1 MADRDHTHTHDDGQT
16 GAHEHPHSHGPEHAH
31 DHTDEHPPDH
41 KPGKE
46 HAHEH
51 EDGHGPG
58 HGHDHGDGHG
68 HSHGSGLIGWFRG
81 TFAHSHDITDKID
94 ESMESNERG
103 IWALKISLVG
113 LGATAL
119 FQVIIVL
126 LSGSV
131 ALLAD
136 TIHNFADAATSIP
149 LWIAFALARRG
160 ASRRFTYGYGK
171 TEDVAGVVI
180 VGVIFFSA
188 CVAAYEA
195 VLKIIH
201 PQPITHLWWVAAA
214 AIVGFIGNEIVGV
227 FRIRVGKEIGSAAL
241 VADGYH
247 SRVDGFTSLSVL
259 LGVIGV
265 ALGVPIVDP
274 IVGVGITITIL
285 FIVKE
290 AAAAVWQR
298 LIEGIEPEI
307 LTQIEHAPMHVE
319 GVREVPRV
327 RARWLGHKVVSD
339 VEIGVDPEIS
349 VREAC
354 AISEAVEQ
362 SIRGHVRNLG
372 EVVVR
377 LQPAGAT
384 AGEPLALASDH
395 REVNHHSHE
404 HDHDEEHS
412 HAHEPAVKAG
422 EPHTHPHSHPHPHPH

>member
-1 MADRDHTHTHDDGQT
+1 MADRDHTHDHGKT
-16 GAHEHPHSHGPEHAH
+16 GAHANPHSHEPQHEHDHGHAH
-31 DHTDEHPPDH
+31 DHSQA
-41 KPGKE
+41 
-46 HAHEH
+46 HA
-51 EDGHGPG
+51 HGPG
-58 HGHDHGDGHG
+58 HGHSHGDGHG

-81 TFAHSHDITDKID
+81 IFAHSHDITDKVD
-94 ESMESNERG
+94 ESMETHERG
-103 IWALKISLVG
+103 VWALKMSLVG
-113 LGATAL
+113 LGLTAA
-119 FQVIIVL
+119 FQVIIVW

-149 LWIAFALARRG
+149 LWIAFTLARRG

-195 VLKIIH
+195 ILKIIH
-201 PQPITHLWWVAAA
+201 PQPITHLGWVAAA
-214 AIVGFIGNEIVGV
+214 ALIGFLGNEIVAV

-259 LGVIGV
+259 LGVVSV

-274 IVGVGITITIL
+274 IVGVGITIAIL
-285 FIVKE
+285 FIVKD

-307 LTQIEHAPMHVE
+307 LAQIEHAPMHVE

-327 RARWLGHKVVSD
+327 RARWLGHKVVGD

-349 VREAC
+349 VREAF
-354 AISEAVEQ
+354 AITAAVEQ
-362 SIRGHVRNLG
+362 SIRAHVRNLG

-377 LQPAGAT
+377 LQPAGVQQGQRPIRA
-384 AGEPLALASDH
+384 ADDDGEPH
-395 REVNHHSHE
+395 PHE
-404 HDHDEEHS
+404 HDHDE
-412 HAHEPAVKAG
+412 AH
-422 EPHTHPHSHPHPHPH
+422 PHTHPHGHRHPHPHPH